1 MGLELTFTTSRG
13 LIGYFLP
20 PGGMRPLTVV
30 SSVPVAYNFG
40 ICGTVQCKVH
50 FTTNLAPV
58 FTVGTATMMAVA
70 VRGPACL
77 QFTSTESKFATS
89 ITGVAFYKRIN

>member
-1 MGLELTFTTSRG
+1 
-13 LIGYFLP
+13 
-20 PGGMRPLTVV
+20 MRPLTVV
-30 SSVPVAYNFG
+30 GSVPIAYKFW

-89 ITGVAFYKRIN
+89 IIGVAFYKRIN